1 MINVAVLGHGT
12 IGSGVVEV
20 LQTNAAVIAKRVGED
35 IAVKYILD
43 LRDFPGDPNADKV
56 VHDYDII
63 DKDSDIQVVVECM
76 GGVEPAY
83 TFVKKA
89 LLNGKSVATSNKELV
104 AKHGAELI
112 AIAREKNINF
122 LFEASVG
129 GGIPI
134 VRPLLRCLTAD
145 VIEKVSGILNGTTN
159 YMLTRMGEEGL
170 SFEEALKE
178 AQEKGYAE
186 LHPEADVEGYDA
198 CRKVA
203 ILSSL
208 AFGQQVDFEDIYTE
222 GITKITAEDFCYA
235 TKMKKSIKLL
245 GSSWRTD
252 DKFYAMVCPMLLD
265 NEHPLAGVKDVFNA
279 IFVRGNMVDETMFY
293 GKGAGKLPTASA
305 VAADVIDCAKH
316 IGKNIK
322 ILWEPE
328 KLTLSDL
335 GNFERKYFV
344 RMPADTAE
352 ETIQNIFGTVE
363 MISVDGIDEKAFI
376 TGLMKESAFN
386 AAAEKA
392 GNIITVFVL
401 TDYKKICR
409 IVCIQSKSNF
419 NSWFSCITSGIH

>member
-1 MINVAVLGHGT
+1 MARWL
-12 IGSGVVEV
+12 GVVEV

-235 TKMKKSIKLL
+235 AKMKKSIKLL
-245 GSSWRTD
+245 GSSWKTD

-279 IFVRGNMVDETMFY
+279 IFVRGNMIDETMFY

-352 ETIQNIFGTVE
+352 ETIQNIFGAVE

-392 GNIITVFVL
+392 GNIIN
-401 TDYKKICR
+401 R
-409 IVCIQSKSNF
+409 IRLD
-419 NSWFSCITSGIH
+419 

>member
-1 MINVAVLGHGT
+1 MVNVAVLGYGT

-20 LQTNAAVIAKRVGED
+20 LQTNTEVIAQRAGEE

-43 LRDFPGDPNADKV
+43 LRDFPGDPNADKI

-63 DKDSDIQVVVECM
+63 DKDEDVQVVVECM

-83 TFVKKA
+83 TFVKRA
-89 LLNGKSVATSNKELV
+89 LLNGRSVATSNKELV

-112 AIAREKNINF
+112 AIAHEKNINF

-134 VRPLLRCLTAD
+134 IRPLVQCLTAD
-145 VIEKVSGILNGTTN
+145 VIEEVSGILNGTTN
-159 YMLTRMGEEGL
+159 YMLTRMKEEGI

-198 CRKVA
+198 CRKIA

-222 GITKITAEDFCYA
+222 GITSITTEDIRYA
-235 TKMKKSIKLL
+235 TAMNKSIKLL
-245 GSSWRTD
+245 GNSWRVD
-252 DKFYAMVCPMLLD
+252 GKIYAMVCPMLLD
-265 NEHPLAGVKDVFNA
+265 NAHPLSGVNDVFNA
-279 IFVRGNMVDETMFY
+279 IFGRGNMVDETMFY

-305 VAADVIDCAKH
+305 VAADVVDCVKH
-316 IGKNIK
+316 TGKNIK
-322 ILWEPE
+322 ILWNPE

-335 GNFERKYFV
+335 GDFERQYFV
-344 RMPADTAE
+344 RMPADAEAKAITAA
-352 ETIQNIFGTVE
+352 FGAVE
-363 MISVDGIDEKAFI
+363 MVSVEGINEKAFI
-376 TGLMKESAFN
+376 TGVMKESAFN
-386 AAAEKA
+386 EAAEKA
-392 GNIITVFVL
+392 GHIIN
-401 TDYKKICR
+401 R
-409 IVCIQSKSNF
+409 IRLD
-419 NSWFSCITSGIH
+419 

>member
-104 AKHGAELI
+104 AKYGAELI

-145 VIEKVSGILNGTTN
+145 VIEEVSGILKKDFP
-159 YMLTRMGEEGL
+159 L
-170 SFEEALKE
+170 
-178 AQEKGYAE
+178 
-186 LHPEADVEGYDA
+186 
-198 CRKVA
+198 RK
-203 ILSSL
+203 L
-208 AFGQQVDFEDIYTE
+208 
-222 GITKITAEDFCYA
+222 
-235 TKMKKSIKLL
+235 
-245 GSSWRTD
+245 
-252 DKFYAMVCPMLLD
+252 
-265 NEHPLAGVKDVFNA
+265 
-279 IFVRGNMVDETMFY
+279 
-293 GKGAGKLPTASA
+293 
-305 VAADVIDCAKH
+305 
-316 IGKNIK
+316 
-322 ILWEPE
+322 
-328 KLTLSDL
+328 
-335 GNFERKYFV
+335 
-344 RMPADTAE
+344 
-352 ETIQNIFGTVE
+352 
-363 MISVDGIDEKAFI
+363 
-376 TGLMKESAFN
+376 
-386 AAAEKA
+386 
-392 GNIITVFVL
+392 
-401 TDYKKICR
+401 
-409 IVCIQSKSNF
+409 
-419 NSWFSCITSGIH
+419 